1 MMTTSRAETAQSF
14 GWGSSGQLWA
24 CRVSH
29 GLGLAAVLGMLL
41 VVTDAPIVVWLA
53 QRLGW

>member
-1 MMTTSRAETAQSF
+1 MATSRMQAASGY
-14 GWGSSGQLWA
+14 GWGSRGQLLA

-29 GLGLAAVLGMLL
+29 ALGLAAVLGLLL

-53 QRLGW
+53 QQLGW